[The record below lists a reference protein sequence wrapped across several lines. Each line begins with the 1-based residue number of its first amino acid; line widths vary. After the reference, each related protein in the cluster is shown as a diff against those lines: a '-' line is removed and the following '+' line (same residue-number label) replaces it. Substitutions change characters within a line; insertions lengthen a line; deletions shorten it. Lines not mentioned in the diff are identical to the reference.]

1 MALKPT
7 KHSPANL
14 HELHCTIYLKPSTTA
29 IKIPF
34 TDWHITG
41 QNQKPQDVDQMQ
53 HQTEHVIN
61 YNPLESITYLSQLLV
76 SHIDIIHIYLYPT
89 ITKPNTFIRRTKVNQ
104 ASSVVL
110 LDMQVALVWAVGMR
124 GTGGSMI
131 SSGWWMIGWEKD
143 VKTLGLMR
151 GVSKKE
157 EIDFGFLHVWC
168 IILHH
173 TPNVKLKLYCHALY
187 IGKMLHALSCCGL
200 QVSHHQQ
207 CRIEELPEDSC
218 TWTKS

>member
-124 GTGGSMI
+124 GTWGSMI
-131 SSGWWMIGWEKD
+131 SSGWWIIGWEKD
-143 VKTLGLMR
+143 VETLGLMR
-151 GVSKKE
+151 GVSKKGRNWLLC
-157 EIDFGFLHVWC
+157 FFSMCLMCC
-168 IILHH
+168 IVSHSIHH
-173 TPNVKLKLYCHALY
+173 ASC
-187 IGKMLHALSCCGL
+187 IGKTLYALSCCRL

-207 CRIEELPEDSC
+207 CRIEEPPEDSH